1 MHSEMNMLWKAI
13 YFIPVI
19 PVYGVIIFVT
29 YTFTEYYINDG
40 RDFTNTKLF
49 SCVFFYLFA
58 IMTIISH
65 TLSMI
70 IGPGS
75 VDQNVLKSYLDTD
88 KIDSNREEYKEFFC
102 NKCNKHR
109 PGRSHHCSTCRKCV
123 LKMDHH
129 CPWIFNCVGF
139 KNQKAFYLFLFY
151 AAFGDLIACVCLGT
165 KILDPNFVNLLLRPR
180 RRMNPYADNIFLEVL
195 YSMKDPLMI
204 IGGATLSFCMTI
216 AIGVL
221 FGYQTY
227 LIMNNLT
234 SIENSHYRSKHESP
248 YYFSNKISN
257 LKSVLGFNVGLFWF
271 IPYFKSNKL
280 NNGYSYPV
288 QEIKN
293 SNGENKNSNNTESCC
308 EHTKHD

>member
-1 MHSEMNMLWKAI
+1 MNKFWKAI
-13 YFIPVI
+13 YFIPVL

-29 YTFTEYYINDG
+29 FTFTEYYLNDG
-40 RDFTNTKLF
+40 REFTNTKIF
-49 SCVFFYLFA
+49 SCIFFYLFA
-58 IMTIISH
+58 FMTILCH

-70 IGPGS
+70 TDPGS
-75 VDQNVLKSYLDTD
+75 IDQHTLKSHLETEKVDSD
-88 KIDSNREEYKEFFC
+88 KEEYKEFFC
-102 NKCNKHR
+102 KKCNKHR
-109 PGRSHHCSTCRKCV
+109 PGRSHHCSTCQKCV

-165 KILDPNFVNLLLRPR
+165 KILEPNFVNLILRPR

-195 YSMKDPLMI
+195 TSMKDPLMI
-204 IGGATLSFCMTI
+204 IGGTTLSFCMTM

-234 SIENSHYRSKHESP
+234 SIEIGDWGLGIGDWAQSP
-248 YYFSNKISN
+248 IPNPQSPIPNFKLVRHFHLKN
-257 LKSVLGFNVGLFWF
+257 LINV
-271 IPYFKSNKL
+271 IIFKQIL
-280 NNGYSYPV
+280 L
-288 QEIKN
+288 
-293 SNGENKNSNNTESCC
+293 
-308 EHTKHD
+308 